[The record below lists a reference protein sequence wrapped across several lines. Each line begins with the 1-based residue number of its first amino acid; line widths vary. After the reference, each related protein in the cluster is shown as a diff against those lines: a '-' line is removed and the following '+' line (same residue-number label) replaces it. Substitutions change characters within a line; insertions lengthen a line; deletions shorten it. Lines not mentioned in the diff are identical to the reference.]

1 MKGGINVK
9 KAIIIIAVI
18 VAVGCIVFFA
28 GGTLSDDD
36 IAKEYETGTFAE
48 GLTVND
54 VSIGGASGK
63 KVHR

>member
-28 GGTLSDDD
+28 VLRR
-36 IAKEYETGTFAE
+36 
-48 GLTVND
+48 
-54 VSIGGASGK
+54 SIKSPVITMMSGALIRILRS
-63 KVHR
+63 RCF